1 MTSLLTHASCYCLPS
16 SHEGLPIALLE
27 AMSYNIP
34 VVASDIPAN
43 LEIGLDVSH
52 YFPCGNIEKLADRLE
67 EKISHSCKIH
77 YDMHLYNWDI
87 IAKQTAEVYNKAAE

>member
-1 MTSLLTHASCYCLPS
+1 LPS

-43 LEIGLDVSH
+43 LEIGLDDSH
-52 YFPCGNIEKLADRLE
+52 YFHCGNIEILADRLE
-67 EKISHSCKIH
+67 EMISRSHKIH
-77 YDMHLYNWDI
+77 YDMSLYAWNI
-87 IAKQTAEVYNKAAE
+87 IAKQTAEVYNKSM